1 MVTQAPPF
9 KSVAIAVGFAL
20 SCVGLII
27 FVWVQFGGSV
37 PLAAQGYRV
46 RAVFNETGL
55 LVPNADVRIAGVNV
69 GKVVSVNS
77 EGVKSLVTLDLDAK
91 FAPIPADTRAILRE
105 KTLLGEGYVELSTGS
120 RSGRKLPDGGTI
132 PNAQVAST
140 QQLDQV
146 LNSFTPPVQKDLQ
159 TFLQGTGKALA
170 GQGQDLNDAL
180 GNTDSTATELD
191 DLAGVLNSQGANLQ
205 TMIRDSGTV
214 LTALGDRGQD
224 LRKLINQGDSVFAT
238 TASENQNLTRTLNAF
253 PPFLT
258 QLRTTLVKLNTT
270 LGIAKP
276 SLTALQPVT
285 PLLRPALADLTSL
298 SGPLVSLLRQAP
310 TVLREAKAVEPKIT
324 TFTKDLMPVADAVLP
339 AAQQLVPIVNIV
351 SDYRQQLVAGMTNL
365 AAILNGQTSASTTSD
380 ALGIPTGSAK
390 YLRQLLT
397 LGPDTM
403 FGATQRSPAE
413 RTNTYFAPGAL
424 AKVGTSGET
433 AASCAGA
440 GTGNVP
446 CQLQPAYAWGDGIG
460 SSYYPHV
467 VAAQK

>member
-46 RAVFNETGL
+46 KAVFNETGL

-77 EGVKSLVTLDLDAK
+77 EGTKSLVTVDLDAQY
-91 FAPIPADTRAILRE
+91 APIPADTRAILRE
-105 KTLLGEGYVELSTGS
+105 KTLLGEGYVELSTGN
-120 RSGRKLPDGGTI
+120 RSGPKLPDGGTI
-132 PNAQVAST
+132 ANNHVAST

-146 LNSFTPPVQKDLQ
+146 LNAFTPPVQKNFQ
-159 TFLQGTGKALA
+159 EFLEGTGQALS
-170 GQGQDLNDAL
+170 GQGENLNNAL
-180 GNTDSTATELD
+180 GNLDPLTTELD
-191 DLAGVLNSQGANLQ
+191 DLSGVLNAQSGNLK

-224 LRKLINQGDSVFAT
+224 LQKLITQGDSVFRAT
-238 TASENQNLTRTLNAF
+238 SAVNTKLTATVNAF

-270 LGIAKP
+270 LGLAKP
-276 SLTALQPVT
+276 SLNALKPVT

-310 TVLREAKAVEPKIT
+310 SVLREADDVQPEIT
-324 TFTKDLMPVADAVLP
+324 TFTKDLIPAANALLP
-339 AAQQLVPIVNIV
+339 AAQQLVPVINIV
-351 SDYRQQLVAGMTNL
+351 ADYRSQLVLGMTDL
-365 AAILNGQTSASTTSD
+365 AAILNAQTSANTTSD
-380 ALGIPTGSAK
+380 SLGVPTGTAK
-390 YLRQLLT
+390 YLRQVLT
-397 LGPDTM
+397 LGPDSL
-403 FGATQRSPAE
+403 FGQTTRSPAE

-424 AKVGTSGET
+424 ASVGTSGEA

-440 GTGNVP
+440 GSGNVP
-446 CQLQPAYAWGDGIG
+446 CKLQSAYAWGDGIG
-460 SSYYPHV
+460 TSYYPHV